1 MTFELSTQI
10 VGNLPAIIINDE
22 ELKSELSKFVE
33 PYKTIVFEDT
43 KEAKKDLAMLRKL
56 DKEIDDRKKAIKKEY
71 MKHYDEFE
79 TRIKDLRSI
88 VAEPIS
94 IISGKVNEFEEDRK
108 NQKLEVI
115 RKIFDEEFKDIP
127 IDFNKLLKESW
138 LNTTCTESVI
148 WSDMQTIKLDLEN
161 GIKTIRL
168 LGSDVT
174 DKAIEIYLGT
184 TDLTRA
190 ISYIK
195 TYEDAKEAVEAVVK
209 EEEKKAEIAAKSP
222 DEIMNNKIGFPG
234 KGEVQIN
241 LHVICHK
248 NKVYELMKLLY
259 ENGFDAEIGA

>member
-1 MTFELSTQI
+1 MSFELSTQI

-22 ELKSELSKFVE
+22 ELKEELSKFVE

-79 TRIKDLRSI
+79 MRIKDLRSI

-108 NQKLEVI
+108 NQKLDAI

-127 IDFNKLLKESW
+127 VDLNKLLKESW
-138 LNTTCTESVI
+138 LNATCTESEI
-148 WSDMQTIKLDLEN
+148 RSDMQTIKLDLVN
-161 GIKTIRL
+161 GIKTIGL

-184 TDLTRA
+184 TDLTQA

-195 TYEDAKEAVEAVVK
+195 TYEDAKKAVVK

-259 ENGFDAEIGA
+259 ENGFDAEIGD

>member
-1 MTFELSTQI
+1 MSFELSTQI

-22 ELKSELSKFVE
+22 ELKEELSKFVE

-79 TRIKDLRSI
+79 MRIKDLRSI

-108 NQKLEVI
+108 NQKLDAI

-127 IDFNKLLKESW
+127 VDLNKLLKESW
-138 LNTTCTESVI
+138 LNATCTESAI
-148 WSDMQTIKLDLEN
+148 RSDMQTIRLDFEN
-161 GIKTIRL
+161 GIRTIRL

-184 TDLTRA
+184 TDLTQA

-195 TYEDAKEAVEAVVK
+195 TYEDAKKAVVK

-259 ENGFDAEIGA
+259 ENGFDAEIGD